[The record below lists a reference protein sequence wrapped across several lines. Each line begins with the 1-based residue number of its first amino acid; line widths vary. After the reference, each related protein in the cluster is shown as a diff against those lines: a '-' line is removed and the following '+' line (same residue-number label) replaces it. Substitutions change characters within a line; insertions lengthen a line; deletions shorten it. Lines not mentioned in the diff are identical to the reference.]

1 MRVLVLSRGVPCA
14 SSPLRGVF
22 ELDQAKALA
31 AAGHDVLVGYVD
43 GRSARR
49 VRRFGWSHRTIDG
62 IETLGLDLPLGAVSP
77 ELDHQAYRRATGLL
91 HRRVVKLWGSPDV
104 IHAHFSRH
112 AAAVARAGVDDVPL
126 VYTEHFSGLSLD
138 GADRRTEEDVRRA
151 VRRAD
156 AVLAVSRPLKDI
168 MDTRY
173 GATCRVVPNVIDVD
187 LVAPPQ
193 QDADEAISPLS
204 DSGKGSGSRADAHL
218 VAAGQLVERKGMKP
232 LIEVVGELAAVRPGL
247 TLSVIGDG
255 PQRPELE
262 RLAARINAEHPGTI
276 MLEGLLSRPQIAER
290 FARADGFALA
300 SQWETFGVVYVEAM
314 AAGLPIL
321 ATPCG
326 GPSDFLT
333 PDVGMVTRS
342 GSKDDLRAGL
352 GEFLDSLGSWDPAH
366 IRQRAVDRFSPAA
379 VAAELTKV
387 YEDVVPR

>member
-138 GADRRTEEDVRRA
+138 GADR
-151 VRRAD
+151 
-156 AVLAVSRPLKDI
+156 
-168 MDTRY
+168 
-173 GATCRVVPNVIDVD
+173 
-187 LVAPPQ
+187 
-193 QDADEAISPLS
+193 LS
-204 DSGKGSGSRADAHL
+204 
-218 VAAGQLVERKGMKP
+218 
-232 LIEVVGELAAVRPGL
+232 LI
-247 TLSVIGDG
+247 
-255 PQRPELE
+255 
-262 RLAARINAEHPGTI
+262 
-276 MLEGLLSRPQIAER
+276 
-290 FARADGFALA
+290 
-300 SQWETFGVVYVEAM
+300 
-314 AAGLPIL
+314 
-321 ATPCG
+321 
-326 GPSDFLT
+326 
-333 PDVGMVTRS
+333 
-342 GSKDDLRAGL
+342 
-352 GEFLDSLGSWDPAH
+352 H
-366 IRQRAVDRFSPAA
+366 I
-379 VAAELTKV
+379 
-387 YEDVVPR
+387 